1 MGEYQDSA
9 PEGGGRDGDSNSQ
22 DSHIKTQRKSPG
34 DGDTD
39 NNSLKNIAAQSN
51 QGMSGTGDKAVG
63 GKDKCSQ
70 KIVCTEAA
78 DIQCAI
84 PDYLG
89 FSAGQYAHKLRREAD
104 GCQEQG
110 NTDYERKSNPFFQAG
125 EGALIFSGA
134 DILARHDRHGSR
146 HCGAG
151 KHRNVI
157 EFTGQLSG
165 CGSRVT
171 ILVDQSRQKHEG
183 YG

>member
-1 MGEYQDSA
+1 
-9 PEGGGRDGDSNSQ
+9 
-22 DSHIKTQRKSPG
+22 
-34 DGDTD
+34 
-39 NNSLKNIAAQSN
+39 
-51 QGMSGTGDKAVG
+51 MSGTGDKAVG

-78 DIQCAI
+78 DIQCAV

-89 FSAGQYAHKLRREAD
+89 SPRASMLINCGVKLMLARNR
-104 GCQEQG
+104 

-151 KHRNVI
+151 KHGNVI

-165 CGSRVT
+165 GSRVT
-171 ILVDQSRQKHEG
+171 ILVDQSRQET
-183 YG
+183 